1 MNKESEPKAA
11 SVSTHVVAKGPA
23 PALLRQDSAWN
34 ELADRMKRGEAAAL
48 SDLYDSTA
56 SLVYGL
62 MLRMLGET
70 EASQQA
76 LVDAYARAWSRIHTF
91 DAARS
96 NLIAWLI
103 LLARGVALE
112 HPSRKT
118 RECAP
123 GMESQSDGH
132 VLERAFF
139 DGVKEGD
146 LRGALERLR
155 QKKGEGA

>member
-11 SVSTHVVAKGPA
+11 SVSTDVVAKGPA
-23 PALLRQDSAWN
+23 PALLRQDSAWSA
-34 ELADRMKRGEAAAL
+34 LADRMKRGEAAAL
-48 SDLYDSTA
+48 SELYDSTA

-62 MLRMLGET
+62 MLRVLGET
-70 EASQQA
+70 EAAQQA

-112 HPSRKT
+112 HPARKT
-118 RECAP
+118 RERTTAM
-123 GMESQSDGH
+123 GSQSDH
-132 VLERAFF
+132 DVLERAFF
-139 DGVKEGD
+139 DGAKEGD